1 MVTKWPRSLQR
12 GPHSTSETSRSLDQG
27 QALGRCVGKVSDEVG
42 GEIRIWGKGLGEEGV
57 GW

>member
-12 GPHSTSETSRSLDQG
+12 GPHSTPETGRSLDQG

-42 GEIRIWGKGLGEEGV
+42 RGIESGERD
-57 GW
+57 